1 MFYGISDV
9 VEDQT
14 SLLQDLSG
22 MILSRSPTS
31 VNVSEDTSEK
41 DGNSPTP
48 LPVSK
53 EGCEKC
59 LINEKKLKRQQLYLD
74 KMNKLFLR
82 REQAFNRMQKNLNAA
97 RQKVRRLEH
106 KLEVSTQDLWAT
118 SLKNIFQEDQ
128 MKYLTLGY
136 KKVPKWCSDTLLKAL
151 KLRFA
156 CGTSGYEEILKLN
169 FPFPSV
175 RTLVRKMENLKFK
188 PGCVILEIVQFLEIK
203 VNSFQDFYK
212 DCVLVLDEMS
222 ITPGSFYDTSTNTFL
237 GTVTLPE
244 HDQSQIATHAL
255 VFMLAGLG
263 ARWKQII
270 RFDFT
275 PDSVNGRVFKT
286 IIDEIILKIEN
297 IGLRVHCV
305 TSDMGPANQAM
316 WNAYGINA
324 SRYSTISNSC
334 THPYDEKRQLY
345 FYADAPHAFKNLKTA
360 FLNSSVITIPN
371 DFVIFYK
378 LPTDTVDKNYVY
390 ELFDKDEGLELKLAP
405 KLTKQSL
412 NTKDHFAKM
421 KVSNAKKV
429 LSEDVAS
436 GLSFLASD
444 LEDERHTTAWFV
456 EFLSKWF
463 TFMCSR
469 NINFS
474 LSYHDDNKFNEAI
487 SFLKEVI
494 LFFTELKVGAA
505 PKWKPYQTA
514 ILISTQTVIDLSQYL
529 LNRNFTFFFPSRLT
543 QDCLENL
550 FSIVRL
556 KNVVPHAVQFK
567 NNLKLICIS
576 QYMREVSKSNYDQD
590 DRQFLSEFIE
600 ILEKNRSSQSHFI
613 ENITSQLPVIT
624 EREINIST
632 IELNV
637 LYYIAGY
644 ICDRIEKYQ
653 KVCDTC
659 IKSIKLDVDSVV
671 SKDYNRLC
679 LIKARKTN
687 RRFFVND
694 QTFDYFL
701 RMEKMY
707 RLYFNNLRD
716 KRINLKSFF
725 IAKFNEIEFDIPD
738 CHHLKLKIIS
748 KFYAYRLKIKSSKQK
763 KIDKNYI
770 YASKSV
776 AMREIVK

>member
-1 MFYGISDV
+1 MTGCCADYCTNSSSKGFKMCRFPRRDDQRRQIWIQNVNRDGWNPTANSMLCEMHFADNAWEIRKGKRQLLQNAVPTIFANRVIHQDNLSLPENQEIAQATSHSQEEKEPCDASNVQDQGSFDDVQDQGSFNDTAEESFFEDTCNTPSGV

-48 LPVSK
+48 LPISK
-53 EGCEKC
+53 EGCKKC
-59 LINEKKLKRQQLYLD
+59 LINEKILKRQQLFLD

-106 KLEVSTQDLWAT
+106 KLEVSTQDRWAT

-128 MKYLTLGY
+128 LKYLTLGY

-156 CGTSGYEEILKLN
+156 CGTSGYEEILNLN

-188 PGCVILEIVQFLEIK
+188 PGCVILEILQFLEIK

-270 RFDFT
+270 RFNFT

-286 IIDEIILKIEN
+286 IIDEIILKVEN
-297 IGLRVHCV
+297 IGLRVHCI

-334 THPYDEKRQLY
+334 THP
-345 FYADAPHAFKNLKTA
+345 
-360 FLNSSVITIPN
+360 SVITIPN

-378 LPTDTVDKNYVY
+378 LPTDNVDKNYVY

-412 NTKDHFAKM
+412 NTQDHFAKM

-474 LSYHDDNKFNEAI
+474 LSYHDDDKFNEAI

-505 PKWKPYQTA
+505 PKWKPFQTA

-529 LNRNFTFFFPSRLT
+529 LNRILAIKKFF
-543 QDCLENL
+543 N
-550 FSIVRL
+550 
-556 KNVVPHAVQFK
+556 
-567 NNLKLICIS
+567 
-576 QYMREVSKSNYDQD
+576 
-590 DRQFLSEFIE
+590 
-600 ILEKNRSSQSHFI
+600 
-613 ENITSQLPVIT
+613 
-624 EREINIST
+624 
-632 IELNV
+632 
-637 LYYIAGY
+637 
-644 ICDRIEKYQ
+644 
-653 KVCDTC
+653 
-659 IKSIKLDVDSVV
+659 
-671 SKDYNRLC
+671 
-679 LIKARKTN
+679 KTHG
-687 RRFFVND
+687 
-694 QTFDYFL
+694 
-701 RMEKMY
+701 K
-707 RLYFNNLRD
+707 
-716 KRINLKSFF
+716 
-725 IAKFNEIEFDIPD
+725 
-738 CHHLKLKIIS
+738 
-748 KFYAYRLKIKSSKQK
+748 
-763 KIDKNYI
+763 
-770 YASKSV
+770 
-776 AMREIVK
+776 

>member
-1 MFYGISDV
+1 MSYKIIIGSVIKRKDYCTNSSSKGFKMCRFPRRDDQRRQIWIQNVNRDGWNPTANSMLCEMHFADNAWEIRKGKRQLLQNAVPTIFANRVIHQDNLSLPENQEIAQATSHSQEEKEPCDASNVQDQGSFDDVQDQGSFNDTAEESFFEDTCNTPSGV

-48 LPVSK
+48 LPISK
-53 EGCEKC
+53 EGCKKC
-59 LINEKKLKRQQLYLD
+59 LINEKILKRQQLFLD

-106 KLEVSTQDLWAT
+106 KLEVSTQDRWAT

-128 MKYLTLGY
+128 LKYLTLGY

-156 CGTSGYEEILKLN
+156 CGTSGYEEILNLN

-188 PGCVILEIVQFLEIK
+188 PGCVILEILQFLEIK

-270 RFDFT
+270 RFNFT

-286 IIDEIILKIEN
+286 IIDEIILKVEN
-297 IGLRVHCV
+297 IGLR
-305 TSDMGPANQAM
+305 
-316 WNAYGINA
+316 
-324 SRYSTISNSC
+324 
-334 THPYDEKRQLY
+334 
-345 FYADAPHAFKNLKTA
+345 
-360 FLNSSVITIPN
+360 
-371 DFVIFYK
+371 
-378 LPTDTVDKNYVY
+378 LPTDNVDKNYVY

-412 NTKDHFAKM
+412 NTQDHFAKM

-474 LSYHDDNKFNEAI
+474 LSYHDDDKFNEAI

-505 PKWKPYQTA
+505 PKWKPFQTA

-529 LNRNFTFFFPSRLT
+529 LNPPVYAR
-543 QDCLENL
+543 D
-550 FSIVRL
+550 
-556 KNVVPHAVQFK
+556 H
-567 NNLKLICIS
+567 
-576 QYMREVSKSNYDQD
+576 M
-590 DRQFLSEFIE
+590 
-600 ILEKNRSSQSHFI
+600 NRSLGG
-613 ENITSQLPVIT
+613 E
-624 EREINIST
+624 
-632 IELNV
+632 
-637 LYYIAGY
+637 
-644 ICDRIEKYQ
+644 
-653 KVCDTC
+653 
-659 IKSIKLDVDSVV
+659 
-671 SKDYNRLC
+671 
-679 LIKARKTN
+679 
-687 RRFFVND
+687 
-694 QTFDYFL
+694 
-701 RMEKMY
+701 
-707 RLYFNNLRD
+707 
-716 KRINLKSFF
+716 
-725 IAKFNEIEFDIPD
+725 
-738 CHHLKLKIIS
+738 
-748 KFYAYRLKIKSSKQK
+748 
-763 KIDKNYI
+763 
-770 YASKSV
+770 
-776 AMREIVK
+776 